1 MLDTVIKIK
10 NKIDSQIFQ
19 LNEIRYLND
28 ITTSL
33 LQNRN
38 SIENNRVNN
47 FENLNSI
54 NYSNLNFYKKHHSIE
69 FLVPFNFITNPSVIK
84 NIENKLTELGIPFE
98 RIEIT
103 ENTESE
109 NQFTKLYTI
118 SILSSHNISTYTFSI
133 DPQIVKNTFFLN
145 SSGIGKY
152 EINLPLSIYNKN
164 LESRKL
170 NKVLSTILSSNELKM
185 KIPTRFSNFSLE
197 HTSILDGFRIF
208 NISKTKNDYKLL
220 NPSSHLSLKVSPGVI
235 KVLLSSEIKKLGIKE
250 RFNLDSVSVTDHT
263 SIERY
268 GIAYNI
274 LLSSKIRKCESGW
287 VLGAKITK
295 CGNLHLKFKIKYI
308 FSLTD
313 SFGKLVYNLRKIS
326 FTDNSYFDIDHCG
339 DLVDWICDDVEDVL
353 NNVLRSYTSKI
364 GQDIPTNISNTLT
377 LDNFEIEDLQYN
389 YNQGCY
395 TLKFKK

>member
-10 NKIDSQIFQ
+10 NKIDSQILQ

-28 ITTSL
+28 ITKSL
-33 LQNRN
+33 FKNRN
-38 SIENNRVNN
+38 GIENNRLNN
-47 FENLNSI
+47 FENLNFI
-54 NYSNLNFYKKHHSIE
+54 NQSNLEFYKGHHNIE
-69 FLVPFNFITNPSVIK
+69 FLVPFNLITNPSVIK
-84 NIENKLTELGIPFE
+84 NIENKLTELGVPFE
-98 RIEIT
+98 QVEIT
-103 ENTESE
+103 ENSESE

-118 SILSSHNISTYTFSI
+118 SILNSHNISTYTFPI
-133 DPQIVKNTFFLN
+133 NPQIESNTFFLN

-164 LESRKL
+164 IESRKL
-170 NKVLSTILSSNELKM
+170 NKVLSEILSFNELKM

-197 HTSILDGFRIF
+197 HTSILDGFRVF
-208 NISKTKNDYKLL
+208 NISKTKNKYKLL
-220 NPSSHLSLKVSPGVI
+220 QPSSHISLKVSPGVI
-235 KVLLSSEIKKLGIKE
+235 KVLMSSEIKKLGIKE

-274 LLSSKIRKCESGW
+274 LLSSKIRECESGW
-287 VLGAKITK
+287 VLGAKVTK

-313 SFGKLVYNLRKIS
+313 SFGKLIYNLRKTG
-326 FTDNSYFDIDHCG
+326 FTDNSSFDIDHCG
-339 DLVDWICDDVEDVL
+339 DLVDWICDEVEDVL
-353 NNVLRSYTSKI
+353 SDVLRSYTSKI
-364 GQDIPTNISNTLT
+364 GQDVPTNISNTIT

-389 YNQGCY
+389 YNQGYY